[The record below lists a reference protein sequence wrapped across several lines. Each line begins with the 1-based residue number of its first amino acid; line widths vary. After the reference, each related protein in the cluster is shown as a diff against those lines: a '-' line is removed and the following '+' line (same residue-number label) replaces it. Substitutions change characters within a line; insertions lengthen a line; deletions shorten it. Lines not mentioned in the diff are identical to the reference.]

1 LILKVTVKLQ
11 FERVVKVENI
21 IIRNIEE
28 KDIPSVVDIQI
39 NGWKSA
45 YKGIIDDNVLNSMNR
60 DERIEKRKNDYKE
73 NGFIVAEL
81 NNQVVGFCR
90 YIDSNKFTQDIS
102 YIDCELLALYVKPD
116 LKYNGIG
123 TMLFQFVTN
132 QFKSKN
138 KTKMILWCLK
148 DNEPSKKFYTKMGGK
163 IVKER
168 VIEIG
173 ENNYYEVGFE
183 YNI

>member
-1 LILKVTVKLQ
+1 M
-11 FERVVKVENI
+11 ENI

-28 KDIPSVVDIQI
+28 KDIPNVVDIQI
-39 NGWKSA
+39 DGWKSA

-60 DERIEKRKNDYKE
+60 DERIKKRSNDYKE

-90 YIDSNKFTQDIS
+90 YIDNNKFTQDIS
-102 YIDCELLALYVKPD
+102 SIDCELLALYVNPD

-123 TMLFQFVTN
+123 TKLFQFVTN
-132 QFKSKN
+132 EFKSKN
-138 KTKMILWCLK
+138 RTKMILWCLK

-163 IVKER
+163 IIKER
-168 VIEIG
+168 KIEIG
-173 ENNYYEVGFE
+173 EKEYLEVGFE

>member
-1 LILKVTVKLQ
+1 M
-11 FERVVKVENI
+11 ENI
-21 IIRNIEE
+21 IIRNIED

-39 NGWKSA
+39 DGWKSA
-45 YKGIIDDNVLNSMNR
+45 YKGIVDDNILKSMNR
-60 DERIEKRKNDYKE
+60 NERIAKRKNDYKE

-90 YIDSNKFTQDIS
+90 YIDSNKFTQDIPN
-102 YIDCELLALYVKPD
+102 IDCELLALYVKSK

-123 TMLFQFVTN
+123 TRLFQFVIN
-132 QFKSKN
+132 DFKSKSKN
-138 KTKMILWCLK
+138 KMILWCLK

-163 IVKER
+163 ISKER
-168 VIEIG
+168 TIEIG
-173 ENNYYEVGFE
+173 EKEYLEVGFE

>member
-1 LILKVTVKLQ
+1 MIKVD
-11 FERVVKVENI
+11 NI

-28 KDIPSVVDIQI
+28 KDIPNVVDIQI

-60 DERIEKRKNDYKE
+60 DKRIEKRKNDYKE
-73 NGFIVAEL
+73 NGFIVTEL

-102 YIDCELLALYVKPD
+102 DIDCELLALYVKPN

-123 TMLFQFVTN
+123 TKMFQFVTEE
-132 QFKSKN
+132 FKKKH
-138 KTKMILWCLK
+138 KTKMIL
-148 DNEPSKKFYTKMGGK
+148 
-163 IVKER
+163 
-168 VIEIG
+168 
-173 ENNYYEVGFE
+173 
-183 YNI
+183 

>member
-1 LILKVTVKLQ
+1 M
-11 FERVVKVENI
+11 ENI

-28 KDIPSVVDIQI
+28 KDIPNVVDIQI

-45 YKGIIDDNVLNSMNR
+45 YKGIIDDEFLNSMNR
-60 DERIEKRKNDYKE
+60 DKKIEKRKKDYKE
-73 NGFIVAEL
+73 GGFIVAEL
-81 NNQVVGFCR
+81 DNRVVGFCR
-90 YIDSNKFTQDIS
+90 YVDSNIFTPNILD
-102 YIDCELLALYVKPD
+102 IDCELIALYVTPN

-123 TMLFQFVTN
+123 TKLFQFVLN
-132 QFKSKN
+132 EFKSKG

-163 IVKER
+163 ISKEKT
-168 VIEIG
+168 IEIG
-173 ENNYYEVGFE
+173 GKNYLEVGFL